1 MKLTQTTIKNL
12 QYNDGIPLPEGVKPK
27 RDARWDD
34 DLPNFGLRV
43 YPSGKK
49 SFIISYRIGKRKR
62 QMTLGNYGE
71 LTLDQA
77 RKKAKIELAKT
88 LDNIDPLAGKDKARQ
103 SDNLKTLCLEYLEK
117 HAKTHKKSWEED
129 QRRVNNYI
137 IPLYGQII
145 PDAISKKDILSLHN
159 RIGKEKPYE
168 ANRVIALLSVI
179 FEFALQRGYVEES
192 YTNPA
197 KGIKPFKEVKRDRW
211 LTPEELPLLAEAI
224 DNEQNYYARHAIW
237 LYLLTGARKSE
248 LLTAKWEYI
257 DWSRSELRLP
267 DTKAGRVHYIP
278 LSAEA
283 IELLNNLTRVEGNPY
298 ILVGHVKGKHLI
310 NISKPWIRIRKSA
323 TISLWR
329 QTTDYAALIEE
340 VENNFSNDEIY
351 STSQLFDAVIE
362 LAAKRDITLPTGLT
376 DIRIHDLR
384 RTLGSWLA
392 QAGNSLHLIGKVLNH
407 SNQSTTAIYARFGQ
421 DHVKQA
427 LEDHGNKLMIA
438 AGKKKADNVV
448 MLKKSEG

>member
-1 MKLTQTTIKNL
+1 MKLTQAIIKNL
-12 QYNDGIPLPEGVKPK
+12 QYNDGIPLLEGAKPK

-34 DLPNFGLRV
+34 DLPNFGVRV

-77 RKKAKIELAKT
+77 RKRAKIELAKT
-88 LDNIDPLAGKDKARQ
+88 LDNIDPLAAKDKARQ
-103 SDNLKTLCLEYLEK
+103 SDNLKLLCLEYIER
-117 HAKTHKKSWEED
+117 HAKPHKKSWEED
-129 QRRVNNYI
+129 QRRINNYI

-145 PDAISKKDILSLHN
+145 PDAINKKDVLSLHN

-179 FEFALQRGYVEES
+179 FEFALQSGYVEAS
-192 YTNPA
+192 FINPA
-197 KGIKPFKEVKRDRW
+197 KGIKPFKEIKRDRW

-224 DNEQNYYARHAIW
+224 DNDQNYYARNAIW

-248 LLTAKWEYI
+248 LLMAKWEYI

-278 LSAEA
+278 LSVEA
-283 IELLNNLTRVEGNPY
+283 IELLKNLKRIDGNPY
-298 ILVGHVKGKHLI
+298 ILPGHVKGQHLI

-323 TISLWR
+323 TLSLWKEIP
-329 QTTDYAALIEE
+329 DYKSLVEE
-340 VENNFSNDEIY
+340 AEDNYSDDDSY
-351 STSQLFDAVIE
+351 STSQLFDAVMQI
-362 LAAKRDITLPTGLT
+362 AQKRDIKLPTGLT

-427 LEDHGNKLMIA
+427 LEDHGNRLMVA
-438 AGKKKADNVV
+438 AGKRKA
-448 MLKKSEG
+448 L